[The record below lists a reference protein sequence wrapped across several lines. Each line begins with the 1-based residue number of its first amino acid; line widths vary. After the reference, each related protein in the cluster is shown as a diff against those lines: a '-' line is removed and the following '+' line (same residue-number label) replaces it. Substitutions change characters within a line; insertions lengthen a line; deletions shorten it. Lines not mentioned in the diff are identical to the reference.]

1 MEHARPLEAI
11 AGFAAML
18 REHGLKV
25 GIPEQQAMVHAAL
38 ALPPARYPCLEAAW
52 RAITCQSAAQWKSW
66 SALFEQYWYPHRL
79 KGQVKTSGQTRHA
92 RHRPDIRQLV
102 QELQS
107 QLGATK
113 RPQDV
118 ASKAMDSALDP
129 VMVQGDDPVSKA
141 QGGASRTEALD
152 DRSLSQWLPQ
162 DLSRLQMLADLIA
175 MRLRKRLSR
184 RWQDDQN
191 GRRLDIR
198 RTCRRSLATGGI
210 PLRPAWRRSRPEQ
223 PQLFVL
229 VDVSRSMETHAQ
241 LFLRVARAFVAAMQS
256 RVFVF
261 HTRLTEVTSLLKR
274 DSLHVQEKINA
285 VTAGFAGGTR
295 IATSVMDFH
304 KIHARA
310 QLRRGSRV
318 WVFSDGYD
326 ADEPEQLADQLRA
339 LVQRGALID
348 WFHPGS
354 KIPSSAALRPCST
367 IIRNFHRMD
376 SLRDLETLSKILN

>member
-118 ASKAMDSALDP
+118 ASKAMDSA
-129 VMVQGDDPVSKA
+129 
-141 QGGASRTEALD
+141 
-152 DRSLSQWLPQ
+152 WLPQ

-261 HTRLTEVTSLLKR
+261 HTRLTEVTPLLKR

>member
-1 MEHARPLEAI
+1 
-11 AGFAAML
+11 
-18 REHGLKV
+18 
-25 GIPEQQAMVHAAL
+25 
-38 ALPPARYPCLEAAW
+38 
-52 RAITCQSAAQWKSW
+52 
-66 SALFEQYWYPHRL
+66 
-79 KGQVKTSGQTRHA
+79 
-92 RHRPDIRQLV
+92 
-102 QELQS
+102 
-107 QLGATK
+107 
-113 RPQDV
+113 
-118 ASKAMDSALDP
+118 
-129 VMVQGDDPVSKA
+129 
-141 QGGASRTEALD
+141 
-152 DRSLSQWLPQ
+152 
-162 DLSRLQMLADLIA
+162 
-175 MRLRKRLSR
+175 
-184 RWQDDQN
+184 
-191 GRRLDIR
+191 
-198 RTCRRSLATGGI
+198 
-210 PLRPAWRRSRPEQ
+210 
-223 PQLFVL
+223 
-229 VDVSRSMETHAQ
+229 METHAQ

-261 HTRLTEVTSLLKR
+261 HTRLTEVTPLLKR